1 MSSRRPLDAVTSDGP
16 ESTVALLD
24 ASGAAVLQPAGPAH
38 DVPALGARARERP
51 DRDGAARSPS
61 TPAGASGLGAGQSV
75 SEQRLV
81 WRGRLAIAGLLATGL
96 LVTISAADTQSFL
109 PLSIR
114 PVPSSMSGLFSG
126 ISLNLHVAGA
136 IGVLIAMFCAYAVAV
151 SASAHLSPRLV
162 IGAIVALNLLVLL
175 GPPLISTDVFSYQA
189 YARMGATYGINP
201 YLHGPSAINLD
212 PIFPYIGAKWFDT
225 DNVYGPLFTVFS
237 YAFAKVS
244 IATSVYIYKAI
255 AGAAALG
262 LVAVVWRCAGR
273 LRTNQVRAVAL
284 VGLNPLLI
292 VYGVG
297 GGHNDLLMLLAVTG
311 ALYAIV
317 CGRERLGG
325 TLGVV
330 AAGIK
335 LTGGLMLPFAIA
347 AEGPRRGHRRRRD
360 LLLAIAAS
368 IAAIAVLNFAVFGS
382 GGFHLLGTLSQGQK
396 EGSWNSIPG
405 FISSKLGLHT
415 ISHVTTYLLATG
427 FVAVFAWLLRRVWRG
442 QMDWI
447 AAAGWATLA
456 VLLASSSLL
465 PWYVAWM
472 LPLAALGRDRRLAQ
486 VSVAMTGIVLVVQL
500 MGFIPHGAPIF

>member
-38 DVPALGARARERP
+38 DVPARGVRARERP
-51 DRDGAARSPS
+51 DRDGTPPSPS

-75 SEQRLV
+75 SERRLV

-96 LVTISAADTQSFL
+96 LVTISAAETQSFL

-114 PVPSSMSGLFSG
+114 PVPASMSGLFGG

-136 IGVLIAMFCAYAVAV
+136 IGVLIAMFCAYAAAV

-162 IGAIVALNLLVLL
+162 IGAIVALNVLVLL

-212 PIFPYIGAKWFDT
+212 PIFPYIGAKWFNT
-225 DNVYGPLFTVFS
+225 PNVYGPLFPVFS
-237 YAFAKVS
+237 YAFAKLS
-244 IATSVYIYKAI
+244 IATSVYVYKAI

-262 LVAVVWRCAGR
+262 LVAVVWRCAGQ

-292 VYGVG
+292 IYGVG
-297 GGHNDLLMLLAVTG
+297 GGHNDLLMLLTVTG
-311 ALYAIV
+311 AVYALV
-317 CGRERLGG
+317 TRHERLGG
-325 TLGVV
+325 ALGVV

-335 LTGGLMLPFAIA
+335 
-347 AEGPRRGHRRRRD
+347 
-360 LLLAIAAS
+360 
-368 IAAIAVLNFAVFGS
+368 
-382 GGFHLLGTLSQGQK
+382 
-396 EGSWNSIPG
+396 
-405 FISSKLGLHT
+405 
-415 ISHVTTYLLATG
+415 
-427 FVAVFAWLLRRVWRG
+427 
-442 QMDWI
+442 
-447 AAAGWATLA
+447 
-456 VLLASSSLL
+456 
-465 PWYVAWM
+465 
-472 LPLAALGRDRRLAQ
+472 
-486 VSVAMTGIVLVVQL
+486 
-500 MGFIPHGAPIF
+500 